1 MWAPPMA
8 TEGKYIYCII
18 SSSVE
23 SSFGPLGIGPNQDEV
38 TTVGYGDLAMVIS
51 NHPLGRIEIS
61 KENLL
66 GHERVVEEVMKEFPA
81 VLPVRFGTIAASA
94 DEIRNLLDR
103 RYREFRDLLAEM
115 EYKVEWGVKGTWIKM
130 SRIYE
135 EILVENPSIRSL
147 KRSLEEHPEAAT
159 DKACEE
165 AGYLV
170 AQALE
175 KKKEEERECVLETL
189 REAAYDVQL
198 SPKISDEMFINA
210 SFLVDRGREMEFDN
224 LMEELDRDF
233 KGRAR
238 FLYTGPLPPYNFVH
252 ISIFPEPWEV

>member
-1 MWAPPMA
+1 MA
-8 TEGKYIYCII
+8 AEGKYIYCII
-18 SSSVE
+18 GSSVE
-23 SSFGPLGIGPNQDEV
+23 RSFGPLGIGPNQDEV
-38 TTVGYGDLAMVIS
+38 TTVGYDDLAMVIS
-51 NHPLGRIEIS
+51 NHPLGRLEIS

-66 GHERVVEEVMKEFPA
+66 GHERVVEEIMKEFPA
-81 VLPVRFGTIAASA
+81 VLPVRFGTIATSA

-130 SRIYE
+130 PRIYE

-147 KRSLEEHPEAAT
+147 KRFLEENPEAAN
-159 DKACEE
+159 DEACKE

-175 KKKEEERECVLETL
+175 KKKETDRERVLETL
-189 REAAYDVQL
+189 QGAAYDVQIN
-198 SPKISDEMFINA
+198 PKASDEMFINA

-224 LMEELDRDF
+224 LMEELDHDF
-233 KGRAR
+233 EGRAR

-252 ISIFPEPWEV
+252 ISIYPEPWEV

>member
-1 MWAPPMA
+1 MA

-23 SSFGPLGIGPNQDEV
+23 RSFGPLGIGPNQDEV
-38 TTVGYGDLAMVIS
+38 TTVGFGDLAMVIS
-51 NHPLGRIEIS
+51 NHPLARLEIS

-66 GHERVVEEVMKEFPA
+66 GHERVVEEVMKEFPS

-115 EYKVEWGVKGTWIKM
+115 EYKVEWGVKGVWTKM

-147 KRSLEEHPEAAT
+147 KRFLEEHPDAAD
-159 DKACEE
+159 DKACKEV
-165 AGYLV
+165 GYLV
-170 AQALE
+170 AQAME
-175 KKKEEERECVLETL
+175 KKKEAERERVMEIL
-189 REAAYDVQL
+189 RGATYDVQPN
-198 SPKISDEMFINA
+198 PKVSDEMFINA
-210 SFLVDRGREMEFDN
+210 SFLVDRGRELEFDN
-224 LMEELDRDF
+224 LMEELDHDF
-233 KGRAR
+233 AGRAH
-238 FLYTGPLPPYNFVH
+238 FLYVGPLPPYNFVH
-252 ISIFPEPWEV
+252 ISIYPEPWEA